1 MGTTCLVLIFFSFL
15 KGLHLG
21 SRRTRNITIRG
32 TNLLDI
38 NFANIANQV
47 KFIDT
52 IKYYQQSLAV
62 LAGTM
67 TNQER
72 LSIKKEYKKPIRKDT
87 KLNEKF

>member
-1 MGTTCLVLIFFSFL
+1 MSLCTTGLVLIFFFSL

-21 SRRTRNITIRG
+21 SLRTRNITIGG

-47 KFIDT
+47 KLIDT

-67 TNQER
+67 TDQEG
-72 LSIKKEYKKPIRKDT
+72 
-87 KLNEKF
+87 